1 LLLLLVSPARAD
13 TLRGLFRVTVPD
25 DRALLE
31 RVRGQASDLAV
42 TLEVEETSSL
52 EPSLRD
58 QLATA
63 RAFAAGHEAR
73 VVIWARRTAASV
85 EIVVADLALD
95 RVLVRALEDAS
106 SADERSARDEAA
118 ALVVRS
124 ALKASLSGEA
134 LGSSPKELLPVEEP
148 APVLDTPKEPTPP
161 PPAPAPRPA
170 PRADRW
176 LGALGG
182 LAGGDG
188 VGGAGRYAV
197 GARLGWF
204 GSRWELGL
212 RGAYGFGVDARVALA
227 RLTLAQHR
235 LEGYVGVVPVARE
248 TFRLGLLVGAGARL
262 FSLHVDSTEQSLQGE
277 SGRKVLVGLSALAAL
292 RVLPTWARWQGGRAG
307 IELSA
312 GLDVLPRALELGY
325 RTAERFVVAETLWRV
340 QPVGA
345 LEAVLVF

>member
-1 LLLLLVSPARAD
+1 MLLLLVSPARAD
-13 TLRGLFRVTVPD
+13 TLRGLFRVTGPD

-42 TLEVEETSSL
+42 TLEVEETPDL
-52 EPSLRD
+52 PPNLRD
-58 QLATA
+58 QLAEAQTL
-63 RAFAAGHEAR
+63 AAGHEAR
-73 VVIWARRTAASV
+73 VVIWARRTAEFV

-95 RVLVRALEDAS
+95 RVLVRALADAS

-124 ALKASLSGEA
+124 ALKASLAGVA
-134 LGSSPKELLPVEEP
+134 LGSSPKELLPVAEP
-148 APVLDTPKEPTPP
+148 APVVDTPKEPAPVPP
-161 PPAPAPRPA
+161 EPAPRPT
-170 PRADRW
+170 PRKERW
-176 LGALGG
+176 LAALGG

-197 GARLGWF
+197 SARVGWF

-212 RGAYGFGVDARVALA
+212 RGGYGFGVETRVELA

-235 LEGYVGVVPVARE
+235 LEAYVEVVPLVRE
-248 TFRLGLLVGAGARL
+248 TVRLGLLAGAGARL
-262 FSLHVDSTEQSLQGE
+262 FSLHVDSTEDSLSGE
-277 SGRKVLVGLSALAAL
+277 SGRKVLVSVSALAAL
-292 RVLPTWARWQGGRAG
+292 RVLPTWSRWQGGRAG

-325 RTAERFVVAETLWRV
+325 RDEERFVVAETLWRV

-345 LEAVLVF
+345 VEVVLVF

>member
-1 LLLLLVSPARAD
+1 MLLLLVSPARAD
-13 TLRGLFRVTVPD
+13 TLRGLFWVTVPD

-42 TLEVEETSSL
+42 TLEVEETADL

-63 RAFAAGHEAR
+63 RTLAAGHEAR
-73 VVIWARRTAASV
+73 VVVWARRTAASV

-134 LGSSPKELLPVEEP
+134 LGSSPKELLPVEQP
-148 APVLDTPKEPTPP
+148 APVLEPPKEPAPNTPEP
-161 PPAPAPRPA
+161 APAPAPRKE
-170 PRADRW
+170 RW
-176 LGALGG
+176 LTALGG

-188 VGGAGRYAV
+188 VGGAARYAV
-197 GARLGWF
+197 SARAGWF
-204 GSRWELGL
+204 GTRWELGL
-212 RGAYGFGVDARVALA
+212 RGGYGFGVDARVALA

-235 LEGYVGVVPVARE
+235 LEGYVGVVPLARE
-248 TFRLGLLVGAGARL
+248 TFRLGLLAGVGARL
-262 FSLHVDSTEQSLQGE
+262 FSVHVDSTEESLRGE

-292 RVLPTWARWQGGRAG
+292 RLLPTWARWQGGRAG
-307 IELSA
+307 VELSA
-312 GLDVLPRALELGY
+312 GVDVLPRALELGY
-325 RTAERFVVAETLWRV
+325 LDAERFVVAQTLWRV
-340 QPVGA
+340 QPVGTV
-345 LEAVLVF
+345 EAVVVF